1 MVIRSNSSQVFHY
14 KTNPKCDTY
23 ARQIHTWTQLTMDT
37 YHDHYT
43 FMMGFGGGL
52 KLKLNPDINHWLR
65 SNDLIWDCCWC
76 CEVDNVM
83 EMSHLKYFVLFKT
96 IAGEK
101 VAILR
106 HEMIILPLLNLQGA
120 SPTQP
125 AWEVPHKKCN

>member
-1 MVIRSNSSQVFHY
+1 M
-14 KTNPKCDTY
+14 
-23 ARQIHTWTQLTMDT
+23 TWYETAAA
-37 YHDHYT
+37 
-43 FMMGFGGGL
+43 
-52 KLKLNPDINHWLR
+52 
-65 SNDLIWDCCWC
+65 C

-106 HEMIILPLLNLQGA
+106 HEMIILPLLNLQGG

-125 AWEVPHKKCN
+125 AWEVAHKKMQLKIHQNIFIQLLFCVST